1 MLFLGLFMP
10 IVLISLCGNT
20 LVCRT
25 LLKNRRLRSNSTN
38 MLIGVLAISD
48 LMMTTFNIPFTIVD
62 CVLKDWIFGDFWCI
76 LVSFVSANSVYVS
89 SFTIAVIAASRHR
102 AIFKFKSHSK
112 SSTSQASEHCS
123 PSNTANRPQTLLSS
137 EITSKCSCCC
147 FKSLLCQRSEQAS
160 HDPQICM
167 ELHNSELSI
176 RPKSTNSRHRIKP
189 NIKLSANT
197 KLKLLIFSIWFLA
210 ALHSLP
216 HTIFSRVKTIP
227 VKILRFSNDSHIE
240 NAFLEEV
247 TVRRCLPIFPEEL
260 GSSFRLYLTLFTCI
274 TQYFIPLSCAG
285 IIYLQIGLAIR
296 TQGKVGQISRLKA
309 EQLSKKKRRRLL
321 MLALIVL
328 VFALS
333 WMPFNIYY
341 LLLDFGVIKTTNH
354 VIFLIC
360 LWLALTRYVCY
371 LLLIILSAFIIKLNQ
386 MPFKY
391 KK

>member
-1 MLFLGLFMP
+1 MNWQNVLILCLFML
-10 IVLISLCGNT
+10 IVLISLCGNI

-25 LLKNRRLRSNSTN
+25 LLKNKRLRSNSTN
-38 MLIGVLAISD
+38 LLIGVLAISD

-89 SFTIAVIAASRHR
+89 SFTITVIAASRHR
-102 AIFKFKSHSK
+102 AIFMFKSQSK
-112 SSTSQASEHCS
+112 SSPSQAPEHCS
-123 PSNTANRPQTLLSS
+123 SSKTANRRQTLVTSKLSS
-137 EITSKCSCCC
+137 KCICCC
-147 FKSLLCQRSEQAS
+147 FSSSLCQRNEQAPR
-160 HDPQICM
+160 DPQISM
-167 ELHNSELSI
+167 ELQSAELSSQ
-176 RPKSTNSRHRIKP
+176 PKSSNSRLG
-189 NIKLSANT
+189 IKLSANT
-197 KLKLLIFSIWFLA
+197 KLKLLIFFIWFLA

-216 HTIFSRVKTIP
+216 HTIFSRVKIIP
-227 VKILRFSNDSHIE
+227 VKILRFPNDTHTE
-240 NAFLEEV
+240 NAYLDEV

-260 GSSFRLYLTLFTCI
+260 GSNFRLYLTLFTCI

-296 TQGKVGQISRLKA
+296 SQGKVGQISSLKA
-309 EQLSKKKRRRLL
+309 EQLSKNKRRRLL

-360 LWLALTRYVCY
+360 LWLALTR
-371 LLLIILSAFIIKLNQ
+371 
-386 MPFKY
+386 
-391 KK
+391 